1 MRPATMSAASSGSA
15 DSGSVRAMLARCA
28 LSSRPASRSQARSRR
43 EFQAL
48 WDMRDGCAEFV
59 RTLDHIASGDISV
72 PVARIPDFLRES
84 QAGLREI
91 DPATVFL
98 AFGHMGDGN
107 LHYVFCT
114 PQKAPAMDRL
124 LRMVAAYGASI
135 SAEHGIGVDKKA
147 WLHLSRSTAEIATL
161 RALKATLDPRGILNS
176 GRIFDPL

>member
-1 MRPATMSAASSGSA
+1 
-15 DSGSVRAMLARCA
+15 
-28 LSSRPASRSQARSRR
+28 
-43 EFQAL
+43 
-48 WDMRDGCAEFV
+48 MRDGCAEFV